1 MNQIERL
8 EDVDK
13 TFLRQLFN
21 AHAKTGLEFLYSE
34 SGAVPI
40 RIKISVRRLLY
51 WHHLLTVDESEM
63 IQKVYLAQKLSP
75 VSGDWIL
82 LLEEDKKQF
91 GIKLSDK
98 DVASLSKQKFRNYL
112 LKKATQLTVKY
123 LKKLKGGK
131 SKSIHLDVSDTTICT
146 YLIDG
151 RFSREERELLFR
163 LRSRTINVKS
173 NFPNAFLN
181 NNMLCEIC
189 KIFPCTQSHL
199 LQCPALTTKLIV
211 DSTVKLK
218 DSFVYGNVEQQ
229 LLYVKI
235 YAEFWKLRE
244 EVLKERKKQEN
255 VTTL

>member
-1 MNQIERL
+1 MSLKWSKKSTWPRNYPLLVVTGYYYWKKTKNIL
-8 EDVDK
+8 EK
-13 TFLRQLFN
+13 
-21 AHAKTGLEFLYSE
+21 
-34 SGAVPI
+34 
-40 RIKISVRRLLY
+40 
-51 WHHLLTVDESEM
+51 
-63 IQKVYLAQKLSP
+63 
-75 VSGDWIL
+75 
-82 LLEEDKKQF
+82 
-91 GIKLSDK
+91 KLSDK

-123 LKKLKGGK
+123 LKKLKGEK

-151 RFSREERELLFR
+151 RFSREERELLFW

-199 LQCPALTTKLIV
+199 LQCPALTSKLIV
-211 DSTVKLK
+211 DSTVKLN

-229 LLYVKI
+229 LIYVKI
-235 YAEFWKLRE
+235 YAEFWKIRE
-244 EVLKERKKQEN
+244 EVVKEKKKQEN
-255 VTTL
+255 VTTLWHQSHQHIDLIFCVAVRLLFCTIYLSMDSINK